1 MSPPSATRASSDT
14 RRSRETRAGSDT
26 RRSRDTDRSRDTG
39 RSIPAVVLGGTGY
52 VAGELL
58 RLIAGHPNF
67 SLAGVMSDSRPG
79 EPVSAAFA
87 HLATVYPLDTF
98 KSQRDI
104 EAIVEREPSAAIF
117 SAAPHGAA
125 ATLID
130 ALLIKS
136 AAAGREPHV
145 VDISADYRF
154 RSAEAYQAVYK
165 QEHGAP
171 GRLHSFSCAV
181 PEHLRELLTPH
192 VAHPGC
198 FATAALLACV
208 PLLAMGLVTPELFIA
223 AVTGSTG
230 SGRKPSEGTH
240 HPLRHGDLY
249 AYSALAHRHAPEIRA
264 CALAATGIEAQVA
277 FVPHSGPFARGIHA
291 TVQAT
296 LRTPHGSSV
305 LGALREFYAG
315 SPFVHVGD
323 AAPRVKDVASSN
335 YARLSAASDGRTVA
349 VMCAIDN
356 LNKGAAGGAVQWM
369 NRLYGLPETAGLTAP
384 APGWT

>member
-1 MSPPSATRASSDT
+1 MRRAREAT
-14 RRSRETRAGSDT
+14 
-26 RRSRDTDRSRDTG
+26 

-58 RLIAGHPNF
+58 RLLAGHPNF

-79 EPVSAAFA
+79 EPVAAAFA
-87 HLATVYPLDTF
+87 HLASAYPHESF
-98 KSQRDI
+98 QSQAQI
-104 EAIVEREPSAAIF
+104 EAIIEREQSAAIF

-130 ALLIKS
+130 ALLTR
-136 AAAGREPHV
+136 AEAAGRAPHL
-145 VDISADYRF
+145 VDISADFRF
-154 RSAEAYQAVYK
+154 RSAAAYEAVYK
-165 QEHGAP
+165 HAHGAP
-171 GRLHSFSCAV
+171 SRLHAFTCAV
-181 PEHLRELLTPH
+181 PEHAREILTPH

-198 FATAALLACV
+198 FATATLLAVV
-208 PLLAMGLVTPELFIA
+208 PLLAMGLSTPELFVA

-240 HPLRHGDLY
+240 HPLRHSDLY
-249 AYSALAHRHAPEIRA
+249 SYSALAHRHAPEIKA
-264 CALAATGIEAQVA
+264 CALAATGIEAHIA

-296 LRTPHGSSV
+296 LRTPRDSAHI
-305 LGALREFYAG
+305 LGALREYYVG
-315 SPFVHVGD
+315 SPFVHVTD
-323 AAPRVKDVASSN
+323 APPRIKEVASSN
-335 YARLSAASDGRTVA
+335 YARLSAVSDGRTVA
-349 VMCAIDN
+349 VMCALDN

-369 NRLYGLPETAGLTAP
+369 NRLYGLPETSGLTAP